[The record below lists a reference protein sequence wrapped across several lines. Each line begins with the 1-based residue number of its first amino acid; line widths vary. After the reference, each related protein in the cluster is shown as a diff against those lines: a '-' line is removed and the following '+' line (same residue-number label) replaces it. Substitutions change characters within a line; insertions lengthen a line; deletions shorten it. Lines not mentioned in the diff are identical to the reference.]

1 MSTISSKSEEFMKL
15 LSERDK
21 VKEETY
27 IAESPLRRKGEMPTF
42 DEQVLMDSFNQQSDR
57 LIALELEK
65 EILHARTI
73 LAVVFLP
80 KLFMIEPTEVNCIF

>member
-1 MSTISSKSEEFMKL
+1 MKL
-15 LSERDK
+15 LNEREK
-21 VKEETY
+21 VREDTY
-27 IAESPLRRKGEMPTF
+27 IAESPLRPKGEMPTF

-80 KLFMIEPTEVNCIF
+80 KLFLIDPAEVNIVSNFLADLKIG